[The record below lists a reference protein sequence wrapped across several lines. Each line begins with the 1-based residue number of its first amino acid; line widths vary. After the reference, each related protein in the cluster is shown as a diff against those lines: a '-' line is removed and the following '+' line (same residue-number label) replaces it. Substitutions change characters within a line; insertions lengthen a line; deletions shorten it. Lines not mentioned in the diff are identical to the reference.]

1 MDQDCYLFHDSILEN
16 IRFGNFSASRDEII
30 DAAKLAYA
38 HDFIMELEDGYSTL
52 IGNRGT
58 RLSGGQ
64 RQRIALARALVRKP
78 KLLILD
84 EATSALDNLTEQTV
98 MEEVKNIG
106 KDLTIIMIAHRLNT
120 VKNCDNIFL
129 LEKGE
134 LKQQGTFNELI
145 KNSDYFST
153 ENN

>member
-1 MDQDCYLFHDSILEN
+1 MDDYQDCYLFHDSILEN

-64 RQRIALARALVRKP
+64 RQRISL
-78 KLLILD
+78 
-84 EATSALDNLTEQTV
+84 
-98 MEEVKNIG
+98 
-106 KDLTIIMIAHRLNT
+106 
-120 VKNCDNIFL
+120 
-129 LEKGE
+129 
-134 LKQQGTFNELI
+134 
-145 KNSDYFST
+145 
-153 ENN
+153 